1 MKYEVL
7 DQSWCS
13 GVVVFQVQGGHDD
26 EPVEWLCVK
35 FRFLLLKL
43 QIHSI
48 ARYVSIHTGLSIV
61 SIDAICFCFVD
72 IAYILFS

>member
-1 MKYEVL
+1 MALRKI
-7 DQSWCS
+7 QI
-13 GVVVFQVQGGHDD
+13 FIT
-26 EPVEWLCVK
+26 K
-35 FRFLLLKL
+35 ILLKL
-43 QIHSI
+43 QIQSV